1 VQRDAREVCRHGAAF
16 GRDAVERQQHGR
28 GDVQPLGLAADPQA
42 GLVEVLYR
50 RRRDARVDGGGEALK
65 PRGAILAHGGD
76 GRRRQLHAEQVRHQ
90 RGEALLGQK
99 LAVQEINH
107 DAGNPGAILHRG
119 LHIRGKVRTGLGAAR
134 RAAATVGAVLG
145 HDEGLRLWK
154 VEHLPGYVV
163 RRHRFAQ
170 RLAAPRAGFGEMI
183 DRGIDALALA
193 QGLAGMSLLSARLL
207 AGPFAQ
213 TADAN
218 RLLLQAVAGRRFP
231 AVAAVQAQLAFQFG
245 DPRLQ
250 LRDSGLLR
258 RVLVP
263 QYRIDRCRILGNRR
277 GFVARIVC
285 RRTGHT
291 MVGVRLLPLP
301 QHLIH
306 LSSQFAAPNR
316 TSPSWAVTFFES
328 GLEHTAVGSLR

>member
-1 VQRDAREVCRHGAAF
+1 MAVAKLSNRAAQFWLMAAMVAVDSCTPNRSAISAARRF
-16 GRDAVERQQHGR
+16 SGRNW
-28 GDVQPLGLAADPQA
+28 PC
-42 GLVEVLYR
+42 
-50 RRRDARVDGGGEALK
+50 
-65 PRGAILAHGGD
+65 
-76 GRRRQLHAEQVRHQ
+76 
-90 RGEALLGQK
+90 
-99 LAVQEINH
+99 

-145 HDEGLRLWK
+145 HDEGLRLWQ
-154 VEHLPGYVV
+154 VEHLPGDVI

-183 DRGIDALALA
+183 DRGIDGLALA

-231 AVAAVQAQLAFQFG
+231 AVAAVQAQLAFQLG

-306 LSSQFAAPNR
+306 LSSQFAAPKPNLPILGSYEKR
-316 TSPSWAVTFFES
+316 RKNMSDSTAASPRAQSRSSRGSLDGSCSPSKARTIDRPNE
-328 GLEHTAVGSLR
+328 